1 MVVELRLHLV
11 VVAVVRM
18 DLVVVVVDM
27 VVVDRLVVVVD
38 NLVVV
43 DCTDRLYLIRTLISI
58 SYSTFL
64 FQLKAYPFLVF
75 NKFNLFSSINNMNK

>member
-27 VVVDRLVVVVD
+27 VVVDRLVVAVVVVD

-58 SYSTFL
+58 FIQHSC
-64 FQLKAYPFLVF
+64 F
-75 NKFNLFSSINNMNK
+75 N

>member
-27 VVVDRLVVVVD
+27 VVVDS
-38 NLVVV
+38 LVVV

-64 FQLKAYPFLVF
+64 FQLKAYPFL
-75 NKFNLFSSINNMNK
+75 INFITYIFTFIG